1 MRMSGIL
8 LKPISNLPYLRLLQ
22 RCSTMDE
29 LKQIHA
35 HVITSGLARFT
46 YTTSKILA
54 FCALSETHNNMNY
67 AEPVFNQIV
76 IPTIFDFNSMIMGY
90 SKSSDPKKGLQVY
103 AQMRCQGFEPNDH
116 TFPVLTKACSCI
128 YSLYQ
133 VHGQIMKFGYGCDVY
148 VISSI
153 IHMYSKFGATNFACQ
168 VFEESSNRNVVC
180 WTSLISG
187 YCSNG
192 LVNEAREVFDS
203 MPERNDISFS
213 AMVSGYVWN
222 ERFNEAIE
230 LFRKL
235 KSCANVRPNR
245 SLLVG
250 VLNACAAVG
259 AFEEG
264 KWVHAYINENFSE
277 LELQLGTALIDFYA
291 KCGNI
296 KDAENIFKKI
306 PYKDVTTWSAMI
318 LGLAINGNNE
328 MGLQLFA
335 EMERRGPKPNAITFV
350 AVLTACN
357 CLTIVNKSWRL
368 FGRMSKV
375 YGISPVIEHY
385 GCMVDLLA
393 RAGQIREAEIMIK
406 SMPMEPDGAIWGSLL
421 NGCLM
426 HGHVELGKKAGK
438 LLIQLEPQHS
448 GRYVLLANM
457 YAAMGSW
464 EGVVRLR
471 KMMKDKKVDILPA
484 WSFIEIDG
492 IVHRFVVDDNHTL
505 QKVWSRDNTIGIGEG
520 SEAVVK
526 KQCTGSAKPGV
537 PR

>member
-438 LLIQLEPQHS
+438 LLIQLEPRHS

-492 IVHRFVVDDNHTL
+492 IVHRFVVDDKSHSQSSDICSLLNH
-505 QKVWSRDNTIGIGEG
+505 VIRI
-520 SEAVVK
+520 
-526 KQCTGSAKPGV
+526 
-537 PR
+537 